1 MFAILSSGKFNVT
14 SGLNDKS
21 GFGMPKIVI
30 PSPLLF
36 NEDGLT
42 PFAFNLIVLFVRN
55 EPSNSFFLGMKNYI
69 IILLIILM
77 LDVLLLLFLLLKNL
91 FEVIQLEVLLR
102 FFLYQPY

>member
-36 NEDGLT
+36 DEFGLT

-55 EPSNSFFLGMKNYI
+55 EPSNSFFFRDEKLYNYFT
-69 IILLIILM
+69 
-77 LDVLLLLFLLLKNL
+77 DNSNVGCVATSVS
-91 FEVIQLEVLLR
+91 VIENP
-102 FFLYQPY
+102 F

>member
-36 NEDGLT
+36 NEFGLT

-55 EPSNSFFLGMKNYI
+55 EPSNSFFFRDEKLYNYFT
-69 IILLIILM
+69 
-77 LDVLLLLFLLLKNL
+77 DNSNVGCVATSVS
-91 FEVIQLEVLLR
+91 VIEKP
-102 FFLYQPY
+102 F

>member
-55 EPSNSFFLGMKNYI
+55 EPSNSFFFRDEKLYNYFT
-69 IILLIILM
+69 
-77 LDVLLLLFLLLKNL
+77 DNSNVGCVATSVS
-91 FEVIQLEVLLR
+91 VIEKP
-102 FFLYQPY
+102 F

>member
-42 PFAFNLIVLFVRN
+42 PFAFNLIVLFVRK
-55 EPSNSFFLGMKNYI
+55 EPSNSFFLWDEKLYNYFT
-69 IILLIILM
+69 
-77 LDVLLLLFLLLKNL
+77 DNSNVGCVATSVS
-91 FEVIQLEVLLR
+91 VIENP
-102 FFLYQPY
+102 F

>member
-36 NEDGLT
+36 AAFGLT
-42 PFAFNLIVLFVRN
+42 PFAFNLIVLFVRK
-55 EPSNSFFLGMKNYI
+55 EPSNSFFFWDEKLYNYFT
-69 IILLIILM
+69 
-77 LDVLLLLFLLLKNL
+77 DNSNVGCVATSVS
-91 FEVIQLEVLLR
+91 VIENP
-102 FFLYQPY
+102 F

>member
-36 NEDGLT
+36 NEVGLT

-55 EPSNSFFLGMKNYI
+55 EPSNSFFFRDEKLYNYFT
-69 IILLIILM
+69 
-77 LDVLLLLFLLLKNL
+77 DNSNVGCVATSVS
-91 FEVIQLEVLLR
+91 VIEKP
-102 FFLYQPY
+102 F

>member
-42 PFAFNLIVLFVRN
+42 PFAFNLIVLFVRK
-55 EPSNSFFLGMKNYI
+55 EPSNSFFFRDEKLYNYFT
-69 IILLIILM
+69 
-77 LDVLLLLFLLLKNL
+77 DNSNVGCVATSVS
-91 FEVIQLEVLLR
+91 VIEKP
-102 FFLYQPY
+102 F

>member
-36 NEDGLT
+36 NEFGLT

-55 EPSNSFFLGMKNYI
+55 EPSNSFFFRDEKLYNYFT
-69 IILLIILM
+69 
-77 LDVLLLLFLLLKNL
+77 DNSNVGCVATSVS
-91 FEVIQLEVLLR
+91 VIENP
-102 FFLYQPY
+102 F

>member
-36 NEDGLT
+36 VEDGLT

-55 EPSNSFFLGMKNYI
+55 EPSNSFFFRDEKLYNYFT
-69 IILLIILM
+69 
-77 LDVLLLLFLLLKNL
+77 DNSNVGCVATSVS
-91 FEVIQLEVLLR
+91 VIENP
-102 FFLYQPY
+102 F

>member
-55 EPSNSFFLGMKNYI
+55 EPSNSFFFRDEKLYNYFT
-69 IILLIILM
+69 
-77 LDVLLLLFLLLKNL
+77 DNSNVGCVATSVS
-91 FEVIQLEVLLR
+91 VIENP
-102 FFLYQPY
+102 F

>member
-36 NEDGLT
+36 NEFGLT
-42 PFAFNLIVLFVRN
+42 PFAFNLILLFVRN
-55 EPSNSFFLGMKNYI
+55 EPSNSFFFRDEKLYNYFT
-69 IILLIILM
+69 
-77 LDVLLLLFLLLKNL
+77 DNSNVGCVATSVS
-91 FEVIQLEVLLR
+91 VIENP
-102 FFLYQPY
+102 F